1 MIHMS
6 WLATKKTNND
16 LLSLNAIEWCSFF
29 PIQGKIACANVLSDL
44 YAMGCTEIDNML
56 MLLSTSNRMNEKER
70 DIIMPLMLQGF
81 KVNVHEYI
89 LFDDVFN
96 SIHIN

>member
-1 MIHMS
+1 
-6 WLATKKTNND
+6 
-16 LLSLNAIEWCSFF
+16 
-29 PIQGKIACANVLSDL
+29 
-44 YAMGCTEIDNML
+44 MGCTEIDNML